1 MNNTKSHKPSFK
13 LYAIGFSLSLILT
26 VIAFGLVQLHLSS
39 GHETFK
45 HELIVP
51 IILGLAFIQLLVQL
65 MFFLHIGQESKP
77 KWKLMAFLFGIMVVA
92 IIFIGS
98 IWIMYNLDYNMMHNK
113 ETDTKIID
121 DELIHKE

>member
-1 MNNTKSHKPSFK
+1 MNNIKSHKPS
-13 LYAIGFSLSLILT
+13 LRQYAIGFGLSLILT
-26 VIAFGLVQLHLSS
+26 VIAFGLVQLHLNS

-45 HELIVP
+45 HELVVP
-51 IILGLAFIQLLVQL
+51 LILGLAFIQLLVQL
-65 MFFLHIGQESKP
+65 VFFLHIGQESKP
-77 KWKLMAFLFGIMVVA
+77 KWKLMAFLFGAMVVA

-98 IWIMYNLDYNMMHNK
+98 IWIMYNLDYNMMHTK